1 MSMPMKFDTLQY
13 ATRLIEAGVPQAQ
26 AEAQSRAL
34 HEALSEGTVTP
45 GDLLI
50 LKADIIARI
59 EILKHD
65 VDGMRHEL
73 DGVKQKV
80 DDVKQKVDVIE
91 QDVGDLKRRVA
102 TLSLLVWIGLAT
114 SAVQIGAL
122 AYIIGRLP

>member
-50 LKADIIARI
+50 LKADVIARI

-73 DGVKQKV
+73 DG
-80 DDVKQKVDVIE
+80 VKQKVDVIE

>member
-1 MSMPMKFDTLQY
+1 MPMKFDTLQY

-50 LKADIIARI
+50 LKADVIARI

-80 DDVKQKVDVIE
+80 DVIE

-102 TLSLLVWIGLAT
+102 TLSLLARIGLAT

>member
-50 LKADIIARI
+50 LKADVIARI

-80 DDVKQKVDVIE
+80 DVIE

-102 TLSLLVWIGLAT
+102 TLSLLARIGLAT